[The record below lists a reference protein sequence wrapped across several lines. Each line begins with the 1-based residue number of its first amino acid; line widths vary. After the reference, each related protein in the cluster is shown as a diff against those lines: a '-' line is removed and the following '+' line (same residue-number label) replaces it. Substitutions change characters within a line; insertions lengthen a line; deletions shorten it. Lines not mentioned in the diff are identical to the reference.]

1 MGAEALAALLVAL
14 LAMGI
19 LLAPLIWP
27 GAASRGGN
35 AIAPPELEDTPRG
48 QALIALKEIDFD
60 RATGKL
66 SDADYDELKARY
78 SARALALLDAAEGA
92 EAPAC
97 PSCGAALVKDS
108 LFCEVCGAAMAF
120 PA

>member
-14 LAMGI
+14 LAMGV

-27 GAASRGGN
+27 GTASRGGN

-66 SDADYDELKARY
+66 SDADYEELKARY
-78 SARALALLDAAEGA
+78 SARALALLDAVEATG
-92 EAPAC
+92 APAC
-97 PSCGAALVKDS
+97 PSCGAVLVKES
-108 LFCEVCGAAMAF
+108 LFCELCGAAVSSRA
-120 PA
+120 